1 MSSVLE
7 RLQALVTT
15 VISQPTLS
23 SEQQQ
28 QQQQQASTLT
38 SSPEIDEVKDSVSAL
53 GYTAPDSAPVATTF
67 VVSHNTNDPPVSS
80 VKLLYGDTLRPSSV
94 REQRRKRRQT
104 DATIS
109 SVSTTVSADSVS
121 VAMSTAATAASPLP
135 SSKQEMERLLSYRMG
150 DLERLSRLHP
160 VSKVLQQE
168 SWDCGLACVCMI
180 LRAFGQATCTVAK
193 LERQAQTSSIWT
205 IDLAFLLHRNLPHAD
220 FTYYTACVGVNPE
233 HTKNSFYSGLLDE
246 DEQRVMQLFS
256 RARAE
261 MSVRIVEIAIPLLDL
276 KRFLVHRQYV
286 AVLLVDSAALKCI
299 ACERSPRALSSATSS
314 ATSRAGGHG
323 RSKSIN
329 VFRFSKPANNA
340 PSAAANDSGAGS
352 RSGVLSWFSRRRWA
366 KDGYLGH
373 YILLFAFIPSLD
385 VFLYRNPAIPEEFCL
400 ASAATINA
408 ARTRSGTDADCIILK
423 L

>member
-1 MSSVLE
+1 
-7 RLQALVTT
+7 
-15 VISQPTLS
+15 
-23 SEQQQ
+23 
-28 QQQQQASTLT
+28 
-38 SSPEIDEVKDSVSAL
+38 
-53 GYTAPDSAPVATTF
+53 
-67 VVSHNTNDPPVSS
+67 
-80 VKLLYGDTLRPSSV
+80 
-94 REQRRKRRQT
+94 
-104 DATIS
+104 
-109 SVSTTVSADSVS
+109 
-121 VAMSTAATAASPLP
+121 
-135 SSKQEMERLLSYRMG
+135 MG

-299 ACERSPRALSSATSS
+299 A
-314 ATSRAGGHG
+314 
-323 RSKSIN
+323 
-329 VFRFSKPANNA
+329 
-340 PSAAANDSGAGS
+340 GAGS